1 MRVMPALAVKPKLAS
16 WPKEKL
22 RAPRVLEVARL
33 AAELHKETRAA
44 NDETA
49 SDRGYITADRMSV
62 LQHFKRWRGRLG
74 RGGEASPESNPYAY
88 GRNNPLRYTDPTGK
102 VAVADDV
109 IIIGGTVLVGAC
121 IASPGCRDALS
132 AGAKACGQLIDQ
144 TITGL
149 GNLIFNEGDKDA
161 STPTGRRGN
170 PIEVEP
176 GTNEPTNIGGRDYT
190 GHALD
195 RMQGRGVPPSAVED
209 AIQNGQP
216 SSGNQPGTT
225 VHTGSNGVTVVVG
238 SGGQVVTVITK

>member
-1 MRVMPALAVKPKLAS
+1 MWSWEGEAFGNTQPTGSVTINLRFAGQYYDAESGLLYNWNRYYDPKLGRYIS
-16 WPKEKL
+16 
-22 RAPRVLEVARL
+22 
-33 AAELHKETRAA
+33 
-44 NDETA
+44 
-49 SDRGYITADRMSV
+49 SDPIG
-62 LQHFKRWRGRLG
+62 L
-74 RGGEASPESNPYAY
+74 RGGLNTYSYV
-88 GRNNPLRYTDPTGK
+88 GNNPLRYRDPTGT
-102 VAVADDV
+102 VAIADD
-109 IIIGGTVLVGAC
+109 IIIGGGVLIVGCAL
-121 IASPGCRDALS
+121 SQGCRDAIS
-132 AGAKACGQLIDQ
+132 NGAKACGAAVDQ
-144 TITGL
+144 AITGL

-209 AIQNGQP
+209 AIQNGRP